1 MNIKNLA
8 KFSCLTALYFSI
20 SGCFLLN
27 NEIKDKHEK
36 YKATIQVSTPNG
48 TFQASR
54 NVKKYYYL
62 SFGYIYGKRIKTGFV
77 GQAIPVDLPNG
88 KTIFMTYENYNH
100 FQHEIS
106 VPWTR
111 EFKILKGKKVFFV
124 EKERYPIIVLFK
136 NLDKPSSAVEVIPGN
151 EAETLGKGY
160 AIKNIY
166 FEETNDEPNG
176 DIMSR
181 LPWLKNLESNL
192 DGTGIINSE
201 TPSNFLSKSAF
212 ISRG

>member
-20 SGCFLLN
+20 SGCFSSN
-27 NEIKDKHEK
+27 NELKEKQEK
-36 YKATIQVSTPNG
+36 YKATIQVSTPSG
-48 TFQASR
+48 VFQASR

-62 SFGYIYGKRIKTGFV
+62 SFGYINGKSIKTGFV

-88 KTIFMTYENYNH
+88 KTIFMTYENYSS
-100 FQHEIS
+100 FQNEIPI
-106 VPWTR
+106 PWTR
-111 EFKILKGKKVFFV
+111 DFQIIKGKKVFVV

-136 NLDKPSSAVEVIPGN
+136 DLDDPSSAIEVLPGN
-151 EAETLGKGY
+151 ESETLGKGY
-160 AIKNIY
+160 AIKKIY

-192 DGTGIINSE
+192 DGKNIVNSK
-201 TPSNFLSKSAF
+201 TPSNYLSRPAF
-212 ISRG
+212 IRKG